1 MKIIYITN
9 ARIPTEKAHG
19 YQICK
24 MCEEFGNQGAEVE
37 LWIPKRDNEIKDDIY
52 IFYGLEN
59 NFKINKI
66 SSYDFYRYWKYLGKL
81 SFWLQG
87 FWFIIQL
94 LFIKIDKQAIVYT
107 RDPEI
112 GWLFNLR
119 GCRTVYEAHTWP
131 GNRIWLYKFLIKKIN
146 KIIAIS
152 RGLADV
158 FIKAGYPKSRILVAA
173 DGVDLEKF
181 DIDLDIEQA
190 RNKLNLP
197 LDKKIVLYI
206 GHLYEWKGAQDLAEA
221 ANLLEDNY
229 LTVFVGGVNNDVA
242 IFKEK
247 NQALIQ
253 EGKIAVYQHQ
263 SRDLM
268 PRWLK
273 AADVLILPNKSRE
286 NISKYFTSPLKLFEY
301 MASQGPVVASD
312 LPSLREVLNEK
323 NCLFFK
329 PDEAKDLAEKI
340 AWLLENPETADKI
353 AEQAYQDVKN
363 YTWERRARNIINF
376 IN

>member
-1 MKIIYITN
+1 MKIIYVTN

-24 MCEEFGNQGAEVE
+24 MCEEFSRQGMAVE
-37 LWIPKRDNEIKDDIY
+37 LWLPDRENDLNDNSY
-52 IFYGLEN
+52 IFYDLKN
-59 NFKINKI
+59 NFKIKKI
-66 SSYDFYRYWKYLGKL
+66 SSYDFYRYWKYLGNL

-87 FWFIIQL
+87 FWFVIQL
-94 LFIKIDKQAIVYT
+94 LFIKIDKQAIIYT

-131 GNRIWLYKFLIKKIN
+131 ENRQRLFKFLIKKIN
-146 KIIAIS
+146 KIIVIS

-158 FIKAGYPKSRILVAA
+158 FIRAGYPKGRILIAA

-181 DIDLDIEQA
+181 AIDLSRESA
-190 RNKLNLP
+190 RNKLNLL
-197 LDKKIVLYI
+197 LDKKIVLYV
-206 GHLYEWKGAQDLAEA
+206 GHLYEWKGARDLADA
-221 ANLLEDNY
+221 ANRLEDNY
-229 LTVFVGGVNNDVA
+229 LTVFVGGVDSDVT

-253 EGKIAVYQHQ
+253 AGKIAVYQHQ
-263 SRDLM
+263 PRDLM

-273 AADVLILPNKSRE
+273 AADVLVLPNKSQK

-301 MASQGPVVASD
+301 MASQRPVVASD

-323 NCLFFK
+323 NCVFFK
-329 PDEAKDLAEKI
+329 PDDAKDLAKKI
-340 AWLLENPETADKI
+340 VWLLENPETADKI
-353 AEQAYQDVKN
+353 AKQAYQDVKK
-363 YTWERRARNIINF
+363 YTWEKRAKNIIKF
-376 IN
+376 VI